1 MVGFGS
7 RKKTAYSSCF
17 EIHSTGGQ
25 SLVAFLAKGSYTF
38 QEGAAIFEI
47 HILRGEEEIFRV
59 FHVKLRLTC
68 TRKYF
73 LTYESLSYLKGKK
86 SPKRNKTLPRV
97 SHCESCVRL
106 PRAVSVDSNMLKVD
120 ILC

>member
-1 MVGFGS
+1 MSSRLTWAIAHIRRNIAPLRQMKWVIKCPQISLTCIKEATLELSPNVLVGFGS

-68 TRKYF
+68 TRK
-73 LTYESLSYLKGKK
+73 
-86 SPKRNKTLPRV
+86 
-97 SHCESCVRL
+97 
-106 PRAVSVDSNMLKVD
+106 
-120 ILC
+120 